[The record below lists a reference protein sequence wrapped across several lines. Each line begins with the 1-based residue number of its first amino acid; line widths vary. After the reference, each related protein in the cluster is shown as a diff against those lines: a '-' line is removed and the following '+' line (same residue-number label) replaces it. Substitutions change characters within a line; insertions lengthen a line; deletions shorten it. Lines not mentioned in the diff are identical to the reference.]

1 MTSKKYKDNQ
11 VSKKWDNEVGNKKN
25 SGVTNSTKNK
35 VDQVQQ
41 SNTEVNFAENFNP
54 DDFE

>member
-1 MTSKKYKDNQ
+1 MASKKYKDNQ
-11 VSKKWDNEVGNKKN
+11 VSKKWNTEGNNKKN